1 LRTRGKLNPH
11 QIYAACLRAT
21 LNLKFS
27 VARGKIKIIKREIL
41 QRYRQETG
49 RFADENFI
57 LNLARGAGKFDA
69 QKGLSEQICAKDK
82 IKFSAQNQLKFNKK
96 AA

>member
-1 LRTRGKLNPH
+1 MPGETRIEFMQL
-11 QIYAACLRAT
+11 ACGR

-41 QRYRQETG
+41 QRYRQKTG

-57 LNLARGAGKFDA
+57 INLACGAGKFDA
-69 QKGLSEQICAKDK
+69 QKGENDQICAQDK
-82 IKFSAQNQLKFNKK
+82 IKFSAQNQLKFNQK

>member
-1 LRTRGKLNPH
+1 MQK
-11 QIYAACLRAT
+11 
-21 LNLKFS
+21 
-27 VARGKIKIIKREIL
+27 
-41 QRYRQETG
+41 YRQKTG

-69 QKGLSEQICAKDK
+69 QKGVNEQICTRDK
-82 IKFSAQNQLKFNKK
+82 IKFSAQNSFKFNQK

>member
-1 LRTRGKLNPH
+1 MQLARR
-11 QIYAACLRAT
+11 R

-27 VARGKIKIIKREIL
+27 VAHGKIKIIKREIL
-41 QRYRQETG
+41 QRYRKKTG

-57 LNLARGAGKFDA
+57 INLARGAGKFDV
-69 QKGLSEQICAKDK
+69 QKVFSEQIYAQDK
-82 IKFSAQNQLKFNKK
+82 IKFSAQNQLKFNQK

>member
-1 LRTRGKLNPH
+1 MPGETR
-11 QIYAACLRAT
+11 I
-21 LNLKFS
+21 KFTRF
-27 VARGKIKIIKREIL
+27 AHGKIKFKKGKRL
-41 QRYRQETG
+41 QKYRQKTG

-69 QKGLSEQICAKDK
+69 QKGAIEQICAKDK
-82 IKFSAQNQLKFNKK
+82 IKFSAKYSFKFNQM

>member
-1 LRTRGKLNPH
+1 MPGKTR
-11 QIYAACLRAT
+11 I
-21 LNLKFS
+21 KFTRS
-27 VARGKIKIIKREIL
+27 ARGKIKFIKRKSL
-41 QRYRQETG
+41 QKYRQKAG

-69 QKGLSEQICAKDK
+69 QKGLSKQIYAQDK
-82 IKFSAQNQLKFNKK
+82 IKFSAQNTIKFNQK

>member
-1 LRTRGKLNPH
+1 M
-11 QIYAACLRAT
+11 
-21 LNLKFS
+21 
-27 VARGKIKIIKREIL
+27 

-57 LNLARGAGKFDA
+57 LNLARGAGKFNA

-82 IKFSAQNQLKFNKK
+82 IKFSAQNSFKFNQKV
-96 AA
+96 A

>member
-1 LRTRGKLNPH
+1 MQL
-11 QIYAACLRAT
+11 
-21 LNLKFS
+21 
-27 VARGKIKIIKREIL
+27 ARGKIKFKKGKRL
-41 QRYRQETG
+41 QIYRQKTG

-69 QKGLSEQICAKDK
+69 QEGENEQICAKDK
-82 IKFSAQNQLKFNKK
+82 IKFIAQNSFKFNQK

>member
-1 LRTRGKLNPH
+1 MPDETR
-11 QIYAACLRAT
+11 I
-21 LNLKFS
+21 KFMRL
-27 VARGKIKIIKREIL
+27 ARGKIKIIKREIL
-41 QRYRQETG
+41 QKYRQKTG

-69 QKGLSEQICAKDK
+69 QEGENEQICAQDK
-82 IKFSAQNQLKFNKK
+82 IKFSAQNTIKFNQK

>member
-1 LRTRGKLNPH
+1 MQK
-11 QIYAACLRAT
+11 
-21 LNLKFS
+21 
-27 VARGKIKIIKREIL
+27 
-41 QRYRQETG
+41 YRQKTG

-69 QKGLSEQICAKDK
+69 QKGTIEQICAKDK
-82 IKFSAQNQLKFNKK
+82 IKFSAQNQLKFNQK

>member
-1 LRTRGKLNPH
+1 MPGETR
-11 QIYAACLRAT
+11 I
-21 LNLKFS
+21 KFTRF
-27 VARGKIKIIKREIL
+27 AHGKIKFKKGKRL
-41 QRYRQETG
+41 QKYRQKTG

-69 QKGLSEQICAKDK
+69 QKDASEQIYAQDK
-82 IKFSAQNQLKFNKK
+82 IKFSAQNTIKFNQK

>member
-1 LRTRGKLNPH
+1 MPGETR
-11 QIYAACLRAT
+11 I
-21 LNLKFS
+21 KFTRF
-27 VARGKIKIIKREIL
+27 AHGKIKFKKGKRL
-41 QRYRQETG
+41 QKYRQKTG

-69 QKGLSEQICAKDK
+69 QKGAIEQICDKDK
-82 IKFSAQNQLKFNKK
+82 IKFSAQNSFKFNKK